1 MYTIKSASN
10 PKYSNSANTTI
21 DLEVEFN
28 EIEGVMLF
36 TASATDMYQYTID
49 LFNNAIAGLY
59 GEIQPYVAV
68 SQPTIHGTQNA

>member
-10 PKYSNSANTTI
+10 PKYSNSTNTTV

-36 TASATDMYQYTID
+36 SATSNDMYQHTID
-49 LFNNAIAGLY
+49 LFNNAVAGVY
-59 GEIQPYVAV
+59 GEVTPYVAL
-68 SQPTIHGTQNA
+68 SQPTTQGTQTA